1 MNVKVQKKYT
11 YFECANR
18 KSVCA
23 LPVVTERLAKGIL
36 EHIKKHMKWGKQ
48 SRLNINTN
56 KIKVLTLADHYIFPV
71 SINWLIDVVNQ
82 FIYR

>member
-36 EHIKKHMKWGKQ
+36 EHIKKHEMGK
-48 SRLNINTN
+48 
-56 KIKVLTLADHYIFPV
+56 AE
-71 SINWLIDVVNQ
+71 SIEHKH
-82 FIYR
+82 